1 MADVIF
7 TSAGALAQTAPV
19 VSEIAWF
26 ALVAYACRYLKNR
39 RAATLVGVGI
49 ASFIAGWAARL
60 ADEYSGLPVLMALV
74 SDLAIGLSL
83 IMMLVSVAYLV
94 REGWRAAHTLK
105 CEAERDELTGV
116 YNRRYF
122 LRFLEQMAE
131 NGKQEFAVAIVD
143 IDNMKEVNDN
153 FGHDKGDELLQR
165 TARTLREGL
174 RQSDVVARLGGD
186 EFGIIFRNAGNDS
199 QVLLR
204 RLRRQLDAGGI
215 AASFGL
221 ACCPRDGS
229 EAKKLMA
236 VADARMYRQKKARK
250 RRAAQGE
257 HGSEEEGSAFF
268 PAARLAK

>member
-7 TSAGALAQTAPV
+7 ASAGALAQTAPV

-49 ASFIAGWAARL
+49 ASFVAGWAARL
-60 ADEYSGLPVLMALV
+60 ADQYSGQPVLMALI
-74 SDLAIGLSL
+74 SDLAIGLSF
-83 IMMLVSVAYLV
+83 IMMLASAAYLI
-94 REGWRAAHTLK
+94 REGWKAAHTLK

-131 NGKQEFAVAIVD
+131 YGKREFAVAIVD

-153 FGHDKGDELLQR
+153 FGHDKGDELLQH

-186 EFGIIFRNAGNDS
+186 EFGIIFRDAGNDP

-204 RLRRQLDAGGI
+204 RLRRQLDASGV

-229 EAKKLMA
+229 EAKKLLA

-250 RRAAQGE
+250 RRAVQE
-257 HGSEEEGSAFF
+257 KYGSEEESPAFF
-268 PAARLAK
+268 GAARLAK